1 MLKATLGTI
10 HADCVTR
17 DQALDF
23 IAKLVAE
30 GRGGYVVTP
39 NVDHVV
45 MAEEHEGLRAAYAGA
60 SLSLLDGTPLWWMSR
75 ALGQPVPEK
84 VSGSDLVRPL
94 MARAAAQGWGVYFL
108 GGLPGVGDAA
118 RDVLVR
124 ELPKLKVVGIDAP
137 PVGFERDPATL
148 GPVLARVR
156 ARSAQLVLVALGC
169 PKQELFMA
177 HNRAALAPAVAL
189 GIGASLDFISG
200 RVKRAPAWM
209 SRAGL
214 EWAYRLGQDPRRMAA
229 RYLVRDPAIV
239 RVFLRMLRMP
249 RASRLVQG

>member
-1 MLKATLGTI
+1 VLKATLGTI

-17 DQALDF
+17 DEALDV
-23 IAKLVAE
+23 IERLVGE
-30 GRGGYVVTP
+30 KRGGYVVTP

-45 MAEEHEGLRAAYAGA
+45 LAEGHEGLRESYAKA

-94 MARAAAQGWGVYFL
+94 MARAAARGWRVYLL
-108 GGLPGVGDAA
+108 GGMPGVGEAA

-124 ELPKLKVVGIDAP
+124 ELPGLDVAGIDAP

-148 GPVLARVR
+148 APVLARVR
-156 ARSAQLVLVALGC
+156 EARAQLVLVALGC
-169 PKQELFMA
+169 PKQELFMC
-177 HNRAALAPAVAL
+177 RCKDELAPAVSL

-200 RVKRAPAWM
+200 RVQRAPAWM

-214 EWAYRLGQDPRRMAA
+214 EWMYRLGQDPRRMAA

-239 RVFLRMLRMP
+239 RVFVRMLRMP
-249 RASRLVQG
+249 RASRVVQG